1 MKLNNFFNYFR
12 QKYKLSLRNIRTGD
26 EIWHLFVS
34 RIRIILVGFAVVLLM
49 FVAILTIVAYT
60 PVLDLIPGYPGNRA
74 RKALVS
80 NIMRLDSLERMVV
93 GWEDY
98 HTNLALILE
107 GRDPVP
113 FDPDSLPRLGV
124 KSTPTPRS
132 QSDSLLRRLIE
143 SDSSYMAPQ
152 SQRRGENHFEIMP
165 PVTGTLTRR
174 FDPLA
179 GFFGVEITPLPNQ
192 AIMSVMDGTVVINSW
207 DPVSGYLIAVQHTG
221 NMMSVCKTS
230 ARVLK
235 QTGERVRAGEAL
247 AVSPSAVSG
256 RTADLIFELWY
267 NGNPVD
273 PENYITF

>member
-1 MKLNNFFNYFR
+1 MKLSNFFNYFR

-26 EIWHLFVS
+26 EIWHLFIS
-34 RIRIILVGFAVVLLM
+34 RIRIILAGFAFVLLM
-49 FVAILTIVAYT
+49 FVVILTIVAYT
-60 PVLDLIPGYPGNRA
+60 PVLDLVPGYPGNRA
-74 RKALVS
+74 RKALIS

-93 GWEDY
+93 RWEDY

-107 GRDPVP
+107 GKDPVP

-124 KSTPTPRS
+124 KGVPTQRS
-132 QSDSLLRRLIE
+132 YADSLLRRLIE
-143 SDSSYMAPQ
+143 SDSSYMNPQAP
-152 SQRRGENHFEIMP
+152 RRGENRFEIMP
-165 PVTGTLTRR
+165 PVMGTLTRR
-174 FDPLA
+174 FEPTV

-192 AIMSVMDGTVVINSW
+192 AIMSVMDGTVVITSW
-207 DPVSGYLIAVQHTG
+207 DPVSGYLISVQHTG
-221 NMMSVCKTS
+221 NMMSVYKTS

-247 AVSPSAVSG
+247 AVSPAAVSG
-256 RTADLIFELWY
+256 RTSDLVFELWY